1 MIQFGEL
8 NALARRCK
16 FLDSVPREEVTFS
29 GPDGPIPELCHEMD
43 SLGPAVSKLQGK
55 TERRLPLYPAAANFS
70 SFRSPPAPHRSPQ
83 CILLA
88 LVRSSTYLCL
98 HRPNRPARG
107 FTAPNIPRASDTLGP
122 AMIHLCR
129 GYRTARSAPFFLAR
143 PLPSAFYLL
152 LNFFS
157 PPLFFFT
164 FIFPFFRPSPRTS
177 PLYTLF
183 RSFNRAPQP
192 FFPSLCPIFSP
203 LAYFKSPST
212 FFIADFFLSFSPFFL
227 FRTESFVPLPPPFT
241 ILLSLSSATRDAR
254 CFYHRGKPAVR
265 DKSVSGHRVW
275 PRLLFSFNELGIKRT

>member
-177 PLYTLF
+177 YI
-183 RSFNRAPQP
+183 RSFALSTVLPNHPSLPFAP
-192 FFPSLCPIFSP
+192 FFLRSRTLNLLQLFSSPIFS
-203 LAYFKSPST
+203 L
-212 FFIADFFLSFSPFFL
+212 
-227 FRTESFVPLPPPFT
+227 
-241 ILLSLSSATRDAR
+241 LLSLFLISNRILRPPPPSVHNSIIVIVGHARRTLFLSS
-254 CFYHRGKPAVR
+254 GKAG
-265 DKSVSGHRVW
+265 S
-275 PRLLFSFNELGIKRT
+275 PR

>member
-177 PLYTLF
+177 YI
-183 RSFNRAPQP
+183 RSFALSTVLPNHPSLPFAP
-192 FFPSLCPIFSP
+192 FFLRSRTLNLLQLFSSPIFS
-203 LAYFKSPST
+203 SPSLPFSYFEQNPSPPSVHNSIIVIVGHARRT
-212 FFIADFFLSFSPFFL
+212 LFLSGKAGSP
-227 FRTESFVPLPPPFT
+227 R
-241 ILLSLSSATRDAR
+241 
-254 CFYHRGKPAVR
+254 
-265 DKSVSGHRVW
+265 
-275 PRLLFSFNELGIKRT
+275 

>member
-70 SFRSPPAPHRSPQ
+70 SFRSPSAPHRSPQ

-192 FFPSLCPIFSP
+192 SFPSLCPIFSP

-212 FFIADFFLSFSPFFL
+212 FFIADFFSPSLPFSYFEQNPSPPSPLRSQFYYRYRRPRETHAVFIIGESRQSEINPF
-227 FRTESFVPLPPPFT
+227 RAIE
-241 ILLSLSSATRDAR
+241 
-254 CFYHRGKPAVR
+254 
-265 DKSVSGHRVW
+265 SGHDYYF
-275 PRLLFSFNELGIKRT
+275 RLTN